1 MEGVLR
7 LPGVDPRHPICCI
20 PPPLHPLEEGLEHR
34 LDVAD
39 DRDVDELVLPDLG
52 RVDIDVDDRGVRREG
67 LDLAGHP
74 VIEPG
79 AYGDEEVASGDRVVR
94 CLGAVHTEH
103 AEAERVIA
111 GDGAKT
117 HQGRRHRDGGCLG
130 KPQEF
135 GRCPRV
141 DHSPT
146 GIDQGTLGLDDQ
158 VERSIDLAD
167 VPLVGGLVAP
177 EGDLPGRR
185 PPALRRTVRDVFW
198 EVDQHRAGSAGPR
211 DVERLLDHAVKVVS
225 ILHEVVMFCD
235 RHRNTG
241 DV

>member
-1 MEGVLR
+1 MWMTAAFG
-7 LPGVDPRHPICCI
+7 
-20 PPPLHPLEEGLEHR
+20 
-34 LDVAD
+34 A
-39 DRDVDELVLPDLG
+39 
-52 RVDIDVDDRGVRREG
+52 EG

-79 AYGDEEVASGDRVVR
+79 AYGDEEVALRHRVVR
-94 CLGAVHTEH
+94 RLGAVHPEH
-103 AEAERVIA
+103 PEAERVVA
-111 GDGAKT
+111 GNGSEP

-177 EGDLPGRR
+177 EGDL
-185 PPALRRTVRDVFW
+185 LRDGSPSLQARGDVFW
-198 EVDQHRAGSAGPR
+198 EVDQHRAGAAGPR
-211 DVERLLDHAVKVVS
+211 DVERLLDHAVGRSSRGSYV
-225 ILHEVVMFCD
+225 CD
-235 RHRNTG
+235 RHRDTG
-241 DV
+241 DVRFLERVVPEHAGRYLAGERNDRYRVHVCRRDPGHQVTRTGT